1 MISLLL
7 QLAGVGNVRPGCAGT
22 GGRPSKPALSFT
34 LTVASYSKVLPV
46 AGK

>member
-1 MISLLL
+1 MSDRAV
-7 QLAGVGNVRPGCAGT
+7 QEQE
-22 GGRPSKPALSFT
+22 GGAANQLSFT